1 MRCALALI
9 LILVTTAVAVDVL
22 ELTITE
28 PPPGCPMD
36 IVEAEATFRNLID
49 DNVMFTVKVSGDAG
63 KYATDETFSINLG
76 AFKQA
81 KHTVAFRIADGTP
94 AGAYEFTLTGS
105 MGVEGRE
112 NSESSTLT
120 VKDCGQGAAGPTE
133 GGGDKGGS
141 GAMMVAGG
149 LAVLFV
155 LAAAILT
162 LRASRAHAAIA
173 AQPPAY
179 AAYGQTQGMYGQGQ
193 QQQQY
198 QTQPLYGPE
207 ASRCYYY
214 DRINHGPYYQTMDR

>member
-1 MRCALALI
+1 MRYALALI

-28 PPPGCPMD
+28 PSPGCPMD

-81 KHTVAFRIADGTP
+81 KQMVSFRIADGTP
-94 AGAYEFTLTGS
+94 AGSYEFTLTGS

-112 NSESSTLT
+112 SSEISTLT
-120 VKDCGQGAAGPTE
+120 VKDCGQGAAGPTGDGDDE
-133 GGGDKGGS
+133 GS
-141 GAMMVAGG
+141 SSAIIVAGG
-149 LAVLFV
+149 LAFIFLGAVVF
-155 LAAAILT
+155 LT
-162 LRASRAHAAIA
+162 LRSSRAHAAVA

-193 QQQQY
+193 QQQY

-214 DRINHGPYYQTMDR
+214 DRVNFGPYYQGMDR

>member
-1 MRCALALI
+1 MRCAVALI
-9 LILVTTAVAVDVL
+9 LILLTSAVAIDVL

-63 KYATDETFSINLG
+63 KYATDETFPINLG

-81 KHTVAFRIADGTP
+81 KNAVSFRIADGTP
-94 AGAYEFTLTGS
+94 AGSYEFTLTGS

-112 NSESSTLT
+112 SSESSMLT
-120 VKDCGQGAAGPTE
+120 VKDCGQGTTGPT
-133 GGGDKGGS
+133 GDGGDEDGS
-141 GAMMVAGG
+141 NAMMVAGG

-155 LAAAILT
+155 LAAAVLT
-162 LRASRAHAAIA
+162 LRASRAHAAVA

-198 QTQPLYGPE
+198 QTQPHYGPE

-214 DRINHGPYYQTMDR
+214 DRVNFGSYNQAMNR